1 MMESWALCKRKAPP
15 YHLPPYRGSPGGGM
29 VQNIVSVC
37 GLTALVTLPD
47 RTSEQRRTVE
57 VLIDKPDLAAMDAA
71 TDGFWRFD
79 APGHSPRGVYLP
91 EHQNQVVA
99 LVRYLLHAAPGMC
112 SVYRDGDPLN
122 CRRSNI
128 SVAPH
133 APTQASWLWSVP
145 PPAGFTEVSRA
156 ENCITLRAA
165 PGADLHPVWQYLL
178 ERWQFIH
185 SRDVTLTV
193 PRIHEQ
199 RTSTRQ
205 RITAIVV
212 MGTQCVSLDMGDD
225 GVRENARYAVRDCAE
240 VA

>member
-1 MMESWALCKRKAPP
+1 M
-15 YHLPPYRGSPGGGM
+15 
-29 VQNIVSVC
+29 QNIVSVC

-91 EHQNQVVA
+91 KRHNQIIS
-99 LVRYLLHAAPGMC
+99 LVRLLLNAAPGMC
-112 SVYRDGDPLN
+112 SVYHDGDPLN

-133 APTQASWLWSVP
+133 APTQASWLWSAP
-145 PPAGFTEVSRA
+145 LPQGFTEVRRS
-156 ENCITLRAA
+156 ENCITLRAE
-165 PGADLHPVWQYLL
+165 PNADLRPVWQYLL
-178 ERWQFIH
+178 ERWQFVH

-225 GVRENARYAVRDCAE
+225 GVRENREYDIYETARAA
-240 VA
+240 

>member
-1 MMESWALCKRKAPP
+1 
-15 YHLPPYRGSPGGGM
+15 M
-29 VQNIVSVC
+29 VQNIVSTC

-79 APGHSPRGVYLP
+79 TPGHSPRGVYLP

-128 SVAPH
+128 AVAKH
-133 APTQASWLWSVP
+133 APSQASWLWNAP
-145 PPAGFTEVSRA
+145 LPEGFAEVRRTN
-156 ENCITLRAA
+156 NCITLRAS
-165 PGADLHPVWQYLL
+165 PGADLRPVWQYLL
-178 ERWQFIH
+178 GRWQFVH

-193 PRIHEQ
+193 PRIREQ

-225 GVRENARYAVRDCAE
+225 GVRENREYDIYETARAA
-240 VA
+240 

>member
-1 MMESWALCKRKAPP
+1 M
-15 YHLPPYRGSPGGGM
+15 
-29 VQNIVSVC
+29 QNMVSVC

-57 VLIDKPDLAAMDAA
+57 VLIDKPDLVAMDAA

-91 EHQNQVVA
+91 EHQNQIVS
-99 LVRYLLHAAPGMC
+99 LVRFLLDAAPGMC

-128 SVAPH
+128 AVAKH
-133 APTQASWLWSVP
+133 APSQASWLWNAP
-145 PPAGFTEVSRA
+145 LPQGFAEVRRA
-156 ENCITLRAA
+156 ENCITLRA
-165 PGADLHPVWQYLL
+165 PLGADLRPVWQYLL

-185 SRDVTLTV
+185 SREVTLTV

-199 RTSTRQ
+199 RTSFRT
-205 RITAIVV
+205 RITAIVQ

-225 GVRENARYAVRDCAE
+225 GVRENARYAVRDLAE
-240 VA
+240 AA

>member
-1 MMESWALCKRKAPP
+1 
-15 YHLPPYRGSPGGGM
+15 M

-128 SVAPH
+128 AVAKH
-133 APTQASWLWSVP
+133 APSQASWLWSAP
-145 PPAGFTEVSRA
+145 LPQGFTEVRRS
-156 ENCITLRAA
+156 ENCITLRAE
-165 PGADLHPVWQYLL
+165 PNADLRPVWQYLL
-178 ERWQFIH
+178 ERWQFVR
-185 SRDVTLTV
+185 SRGLTLTI

-199 RTSTRQ
+199 RTSWER
-205 RITAIVV
+205 RITAIIET
-212 MGTQCVSLDMGDD
+212 GSQCISLDMGDD
-225 GVRENARYAVRDCAE
+225 GVRENREYDIYETARAA
-240 VA
+240 